1 MRAQG
6 TARTKGLARI
16 EKATFPARQSRRL
29 TSGGKAVRKSFLEKE
44 ELANLLRREHRSCT
58 EKKRRTQP
66 LAVVLSPFGLPERF
80 CYFAVDRDSEW
91 GFTFRSGE
99 KR

>member
-1 MRAQG
+1 MVRSLTCRFGSRQLEIGVRAQG

-44 ELANLLRREHRSCT
+44 ELVNLLRRD
-58 EKKRRTQP
+58 RR
-66 LAVVLSPFGLPERF
+66 GRM
-80 CYFAVDRDSEW
+80 RDAEIA
-91 GFTFRSGE
+91 E
-99 KR
+99 VA